1 MTGFYVSFAARHPF
15 RDLSRLLTP
24 LEVVPKYCWQ
34 AGDQRRTPTGL
45 ILEGNYDLSY
55 YSCDLPLPESDDL
68 ADWLAQAI
76 DFLRPLAKQLVS
88 FVDDGGSLSFYI
100 GLEKG
105 VFEGATLAPKLLADL
120 AALGIALDIDRSL

>member
-1 MTGFYVSFAARHPF
+1 MTGFYVSFTARHPF
-15 RDLSRLLTP
+15 RDLSRLLTS
-24 LEVVPKYCWQ
+24 LEVAPKYCWQ

-45 ILEGNYDLSY
+45 ILEGTYDLSY
-55 YSCDLPLPESDDL
+55 SSCDLPLPESDDL